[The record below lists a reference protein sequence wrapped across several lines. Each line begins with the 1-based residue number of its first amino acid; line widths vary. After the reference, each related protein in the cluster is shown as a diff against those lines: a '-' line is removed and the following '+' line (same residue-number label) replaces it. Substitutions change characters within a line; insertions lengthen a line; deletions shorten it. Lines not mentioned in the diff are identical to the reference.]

1 MPTNPKIPSTTAM
14 TSNTK
19 DHFNMSVTFLFQIFK
34 NRKRHDSI
42 KADAETNSLRAFA
55 ANFLPDEIQKSKEV
69 LNILG
74 IILIIE
80 GIRHAFGFRF
90 RCLVDSN

>member
-1 MPTNPKIPSTTAM
+1 MIQLKPMQKRKAYAPSQ
-14 TSNTK
+14 
-19 DHFNMSVTFLFQIFK
+19 QIF
-34 NRKRHDSI
+34 
-42 KADAETNSLRAFA
+42 F
-55 ANFLPDEIQKSKEV
+55 PDGIEKSKEV

-80 GIRHAFGFRF
+80 GIRYVFGFRF